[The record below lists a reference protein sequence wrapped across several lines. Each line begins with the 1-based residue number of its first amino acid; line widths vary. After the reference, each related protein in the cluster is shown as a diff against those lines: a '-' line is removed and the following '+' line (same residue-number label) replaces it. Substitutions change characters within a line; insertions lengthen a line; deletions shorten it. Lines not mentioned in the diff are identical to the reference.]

1 MIKQTSLPLAARLAR
16 SVALSGT
23 AAIALGGFAGQA
35 HASPQVSSASVTNG
49 SLVITLDDAGHTV
62 DLALSAGNPN
72 ILLVTT
78 DRRDVQAFDR
88 TQFTQ
93 IFVTGGQGDDTVTI
107 GNGFADEQVTVDGGA
122 GNDTITSGDG
132 NDLLLGGSGNDTI
145 TGGKGK
151 DVALLGS
158 GSDSFIWNPGD
169 GSDTVDGQ
177 RGFDTMVFNGAA
189 AAEHMTVSAN
199 GSQSVL
205 TRDVGTITMNM
216 NSIEGL
222 DLNTLGGADLV
233 EVGDLT
239 GTGLAH
245 VNVGLEGPDGIRDGA
260 ADEVVVSGTEGN
272 DHIKVGIADGGGA
285 TVRGLHPSV
294 NITGADPSLD
304 RLQIN
309 ALGGRDKANVDA
321 NEFKVIQVSVDLGDQ
336 QSSNR
341 EPNDDGVRT
350 DTQQSTN

>member
-1 MIKQTSLPLAARLAR
+1 MIKQTALPLSARLAR

-23 AAIALGGFAGQA
+23 AVVALGGFAGQV
-35 HASPQVSSASVTNG
+35 HASSQVTSASVTNG
-49 SLVITLDDAGHTV
+49 SLVVTLDDAGHTV
-62 DLALSAGNPN
+62 DLALTAGDPT
-72 ILLVTT
+72 ILRVTT
-78 DRRDVQAFDR
+78 DGRGVQDFDR

-93 IFVTGGQGDDTVTI
+93 IFVTGGAGDDTVTI
-107 GNGFADEQVTVDGGA
+107 GTGFADEQVTVDGGR
-122 GNDTITSGDG
+122 GNDTIIGGDG
-132 NDLLLGGSGNDTI
+132 NDLLLGGAGNDTI
-145 TGGKGK
+145 TGGRGK

-216 NSIEGL
+216 NSIENL

-239 GTGLAH
+239 GTGLAR
-245 VNVGLEGPDGIRDGA
+245 VNVGLEGPAGSPDGD

-272 DHIKVGIADGGGA
+272 DHIRVSADGGGTE
-285 TVRGLHPSV
+285 TVRGLRPIV
-294 NITGADPSLD
+294 NISGADATLD
-304 RLQIN
+304 RLEIN
-309 ALGGRDKANVDA
+309 ALGGRDKASVDDDVSK
-321 NEFKVIQVSVDLGDQ
+321 FIHVSVDLGDQ
-336 QSSNR
+336 QSANR
-341 EPNDDGVRT
+341 EPHDDGLRT
-350 DTQQSTN
+350 DIHRANT